1 MKQKVLLLAALIA
14 MSCKAEHNAVETPA
28 SGKAVVTDFARLNG
42 PPPST
47 DQRGVYAVNAAPP
60 PPPGSQAPALPRLI
74 IRTAEVSMIVGDTTA
89 SVEKLAALA
98 SANGGYL
105 TDSKIWRDGQLVRA
119 TLTIRVPS
127 PKLDAALAA
136 IRKVA
141 TRVESETVS
150 GDDVTQEYVDLES
163 QVRNLE
169 AAEVEMRQLMTT
181 VRERTKKAEDILQV
195 YQQLVQLRGQIETA
209 KGRMRYLSQM
219 SAMST
224 IKLTLTPDAI
234 TKPVVEPGWQ
244 PVAVAKD
251 ASRALLKTAEAAI
264 DVAIWAV
271 VYFGPLLLVLAGM
284 LFVTWRVVARRRG
297 KLIGAS

>member
-1 MKQKVLLLAALIA
+1 MKQKVFALVALLAL
-14 MSCKAEHNAVETPA
+14 SCKAEHRMDSPKPAAPVATDAAARAVPA
-28 SGKAVVTDFARLNG
+28 SFAAG
-42 PPPST
+42 
-47 DQRGVYAVNAAPP
+47 AE
-60 PPPGSQAPALPRLI
+60 APALPRLI
-74 IRTAEVSMIVGDTTA
+74 IRTAEVTLIVGDTTA
-89 SVEKLAALA
+89 SVERLAALA

-105 TDSKIWRDGQLVRA
+105 TDSKIWRDGQQVRA
-119 TLTIRVPS
+119 TLTIRVPAT
-127 PKLDAALAA
+127 KLDAALAA

-150 GDDVTQEYVDLES
+150 GDDVTQEFVDLES

-195 YQQLVQLRGQIETA
+195 YEQLVQLRGQIETA

-251 ASRALLKTAEAAI
+251 ASRALLKTAEAAT
-264 DVAIWAV
+264 DVVIWAL
-271 VYFGPLLLVLAGM
+271 VYFGPLLLMLAGM
-284 LFVTWRVVARRRG
+284 LFVTWRVIARRRRAG
-297 KLIGAS
+297 LIGAS

>member
-1 MKQKVLLLAALIA
+1 MKQKVFALLALLAL
-14 MSCKAEHNAVETPA
+14 SCKAERSAEPRAARVEAVA
-28 SGKAVVTDFARLNG
+28 TDSAARVFG
-42 PPPST
+42 APPPAENAPGLST
-47 DQRGVYAVNAAPP
+47 LAAP

-74 IRTAEVSMIVGDTTA
+74 IRTAEVTLIVGDATA

-105 TDSKIWRDGQLVRA
+105 TDSKIWRDGQQVRA
-119 TLTIRVPS
+119 TLTIRVPA

-150 GDDVTQEYVDLES
+150 GDDVTQEFVDLES

-169 AAEVEMRQLMTT
+169 AAEIEMRQLMTT
-181 VRERTKKAEDILQV
+181 VRERTKRAEDILQV

-264 DVAIWAV
+264 DVVIWAL
-271 VYFGPLLLVLAGM
+271 VYFGPLLLMLAGM
-284 LFVTWRVVARRRG
+284 LFVMWRVIARRR
-297 KLIGAS
+297 

>member
-1 MKQKVLLLAALIA
+1 TVRSSEVLA
-14 MSCKAEHNAVETPA
+14 
-28 SGKAVVTDFARLNG
+28 FARAPAFVTTSLYFSG
-42 PPPST
+42 GYA
-47 DQRGVYAVNAAPP
+47 GVPRDIMCSKKWAKPDF
-60 PPPGSQAPALPRLI
+60 PGSISLRDPVCTGMYMATMFGKPVGTTMTLRPFGRVFSEAGNGMTSTAAGEGAPALQTQAPALPRLI
-74 IRTAEVSMIVGDTTA
+74 IRTAEVSLIVGDTTT

-119 TLTIRVPS
+119 RLTIRVPA

-234 TKPVVEPGWQ
+234 TKPVV
-244 PVAVAKD
+244 
-251 ASRALLKTAEAAI
+251 
-264 DVAIWAV
+264 
-271 VYFGPLLLVLAGM
+271 
-284 LFVTWRVVARRRG
+284 
-297 KLIGAS
+297 